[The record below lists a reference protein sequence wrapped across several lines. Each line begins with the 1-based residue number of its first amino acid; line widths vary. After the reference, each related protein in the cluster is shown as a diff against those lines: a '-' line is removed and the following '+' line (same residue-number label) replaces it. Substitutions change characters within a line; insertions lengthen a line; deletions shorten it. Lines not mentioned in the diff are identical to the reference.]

1 MFVKEWLIICF
12 LIIAQYV
19 TVFFNLYF
27 PVVIA
32 SVIGVIPSYFLL
44 QKRLKKTSSEK
55 YSMEAYTRDIKMLG
69 MYILLMMAV
78 FLLLFIQDAMS
89 FTSGFSVGLT
99 LLVYYFLYLDFLR
112 KKFSAHYEYNEV
124 AQGMIKASMALLLFL
139 LYQIVYYG

>member
-12 LIIAQYV
+12 HIIAQYV
-19 TVFFNLYF
+19 TVFINLYF

-99 LLVYYFLYLDFLR
+99 LLVYCFLYLDFLR
-112 KKFSAHYEYNEV
+112 
-124 AQGMIKASMALLLFL
+124 
-139 LYQIVYYG
+139 